1 MLVLAMEFS
10 RGAQRPFGARDTIEQ
25 TGAEAQNGRASG
37 RQTHQLG
44 GFRLRVGG
52 SESPGT
58 AQWAGSKGHSLKTE

>member
-10 RGAQRPFGARDTIEQ
+10 RGAQRAFWARDTIEQ
-25 TGAEAQNGRASG
+25 TGVGAQNGRASG
-37 RQTHQLG
+37 RHTHQLG
-44 GFRLRVGG
+44 GSRLRVGG